1 MQYVKE
7 QRKKKEIEQK
17 QRENRSNY
25 KKRGQSQHQEII
37 PSWMKDK
44 EQSDQQQ
51 EAPQTTSQPQYSED
65 EMRKR
70 LNELIGEE
78 GDS

>member
-1 MQYVKE
+1 
-7 QRKKKEIEQK
+7 
-17 QRENRSNY
+17 
-25 KKRGQSQHQEII
+25 
-37 PSWMKDK
+37 MKDK
-44 EQSDQQQ
+44 EQSEQQQ
-51 EAPQTTSQPQYSED
+51 ETPQTASQPQYSED